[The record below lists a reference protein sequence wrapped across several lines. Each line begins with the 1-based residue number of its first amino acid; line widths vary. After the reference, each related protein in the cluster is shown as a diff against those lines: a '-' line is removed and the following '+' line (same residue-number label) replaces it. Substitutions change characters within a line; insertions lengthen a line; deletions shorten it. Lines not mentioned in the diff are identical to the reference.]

1 MTAAVAAPAAADW
14 LSFICDAC
22 GYIYNEADGDPDGGL
37 PPGTRYADIPDDWS
51 CPLCGVTKADFTPYT
66 APSLEALRAQMKTQV
81 QGQRSARPS
90 AARQVAGVVIVGA
103 GRAGWQTAEALRA
116 QDADLPITLVT
127 ACSGDVYDKPMLSVA
142 LNRKLSAEQLVKETG
157 AAAAQRL
164 NLTLM
169 AHTQA
174 VRIDVATHT
183 LRTTRGTLR
192 FSQLVLAHGAQPA
205 LPPALPAALCWRVNH
220 LGMYLELRK
229 ALGESTQRVVIVG
242 AGLVGSELAN
252 DLALAGHEVT
262 LLDLQSE
269 PLSRWTAEQ
278 AGRKL
283 LGAWASLPLRFVGG
297 VQVARLDKS
306 GDGVVVITACGQAF
320 AADHVIAA
328 TGLATPSR
336 LAQSVG
342 LAWQQGIAVNA
353 ASLETS
359 VAGIYALGDCITI
372 DGQASRFIE
381 PIGRQARTI
390 AAAITGKSPV
400 PYEVRAGL
408 VRVKT
413 TSLPLTLH

>member
-1 MTAAVAAPAAADW
+1 
-14 LSFICDAC
+14 
-22 GYIYNEADGDPDGGL
+22 
-37 PPGTRYADIPDDWS
+37 
-51 CPLCGVTKADFTPYT
+51 
-66 APSLEALRAQMKTQV
+66 
-81 QGQRSARPS
+81 
-90 AARQVAGVVIVGA
+90 
-103 GRAGWQTAEALRA
+103 
-116 QDADLPITLVT
+116 
-127 ACSGDVYDKPMLSVA
+127 VYDKPLLSVA
-142 LNRKLSAEQLVKETG
+142 LHRKLSAEQLVKETG

-164 NLTLM
+164 NVTLM
-169 AHTQA
+169 AHTHA
-174 VRIDVATHT
+174 VRIDSATRS

-192 FSQLVLAHGAQPA
+192 FSKLVLAHGAQPA

-220 LGMYLELRK
+220 LGMYLQLRK
-229 ALGESTQRVVIVG
+229 ALGEGVKRVVIVG

-262 LLDLQSE
+262 LLDAQSE
-269 PLSRWTAEQ
+269 PLARWTAEQ

-283 LGAWASLPLRFVGG
+283 LGAWAFLPIRFVGG
-297 VQVARLDKS
+297 VQVARVEKS
-306 GDGVVVITACGQAF
+306 GEGVVVVTACGQAF

-336 LAQSVG
+336 LAQSAG
-342 LAWQQGIAVNA
+342 LEWQQGIAVNA

-390 AAAITGKSPV
+390 AAAITGQTLV
-400 PYEVRAGL
+400 PYEARAGL